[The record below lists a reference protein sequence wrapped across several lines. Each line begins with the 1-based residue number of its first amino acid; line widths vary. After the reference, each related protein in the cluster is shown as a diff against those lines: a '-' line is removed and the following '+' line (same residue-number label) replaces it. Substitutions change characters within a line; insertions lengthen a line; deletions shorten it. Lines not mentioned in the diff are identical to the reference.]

1 MNNKELCE
9 FYREIVEALTLN
21 VDLKD
26 FEAYVGAF
34 PTEFV
39 WRLFYAWKSKNGRT
53 EK

>member
-1 MNNKELCE
+1 MNNKELRK

-26 FEAYVGAF
+26 FEGYVEAF

-39 WRLFYAWKSKNGRT
+39 WILFYAWKSKNGKQT
-53 EK
+53 K